1 MKKDLKV
8 LNAMMLECV
17 LARQTLREKNVIV
30 ALKIIM
36 DFRIAK
42 NANVTKLDRHHSN
55 ARQMDRVF

>member
-1 MKKDLKV
+1 MKKDPKV
-8 LNAMMLECV
+8 RNVIMLECV
-17 LARQTLREKNVIV
+17 LAKQTFKELNVKV

-36 DFRIAK
+36 AFRIAK